1 MAWCRATDIET
12 RLRGVPGAYAGE
24 GEETSGYISRA
35 ERLIQSKLLP
45 LYGKTE
51 LDTWA
56 GASTTPSR
64 IIDLTADMAALLI
77 LKDKIGDFKG
87 RIGDRENTSRFLDE
101 LVNGEAELTGI
112 DGNVIPRLTAL
123 TKFNK
128 TSKTPIF
135 SMGNEG
141 DGTLGEGTLDDY
153 GETVA

>member
-1 MAWCRATDIET
+1 MAWCLVGDIEQ
-12 RLRGVPGAYAGE
+12 RLTGVPGAYPTNQDE
-24 GEETSGYISRA
+24 VEGYISRA
-35 ERLIQSKLLP
+35 QRLIESKLLP
-45 LYGKTE
+45 LYGKGR
-51 LDTWA
+51 LDLWLTA
-56 GASTTPSR
+56 VTVPPR

-87 RIGDRENTSRFLDE
+87 RIGDRENTSKFLDE
-101 LVNGEAELTGI
+101 LVNGEAELMGV
-112 DGNVIPRLTAL
+112 DGNIIPRVTAL

-153 GETVA
+153 